1 MKINRIKKLN
11 LDLQKDV
18 TNINLQFVK
27 QSLKKGKLLKS
38 KHQ

>member
-27 QSLKKGKLLKS
+27 QSLKR
-38 KHQ
+38 QITQI